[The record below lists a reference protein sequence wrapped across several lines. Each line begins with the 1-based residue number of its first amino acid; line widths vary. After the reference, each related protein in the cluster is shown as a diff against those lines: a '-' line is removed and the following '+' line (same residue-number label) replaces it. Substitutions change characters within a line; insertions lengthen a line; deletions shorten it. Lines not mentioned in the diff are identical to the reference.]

1 MEGTAGK
8 RHRGEDATTEER
20 KRRATD
26 RISSQLRSS
35 PHRQIDAGS
44 SPMRCAGATVDWLS
58 LPATL
63 TTMVLGN
70 LDLHGQINAADCCQE
85 WRSAMYE
92 ATHDGATALN
102 IDTVLPIGVRLR
114 RMARALMLKESWRWH
129 IHGGK
134 EAATFDV
141 PCMGIAL
148 HGNGDT
154 LVGAAGTQSR
164 FGHRTGVGIFSLATG
179 GLVCPPCHA
188 ENVAEIKCVAI
199 DGDVIASGGAFRDYE
214 DGYIHLWS
222 AASGTLSAVLRNGDA
237 RQPITRALALSG
249 GVLVSGD
256 DDAVRLWSITELN
269 VQASWRHPGHK
280 AVTVAICTGA
290 DGSTGAISGSI
301 TDKSARVWA
310 PNDASAVHVLKHPEW
325 VWTVATEGDVIV
337 TGSHGRIV
345 RLWSLGSGTL
355 IRELNKEPGAG
366 PGLTSDVC
374 LRQGLL
380 VAASADRIVRVW
392 TLDAEHNATGPRKLV
407 GHEGHIN
414 GLAISSS
421 GQIVSCGQR
430 SETAPARPRII
441 VWEPR
446 GCPAL

>member
-1 MEGTAGK
+1 LTFHAWASRSTA
-8 RHRGEDATTEER
+8 TEIR
-20 KRRATD
+20 LSGLLGHSPGLA
-26 RISSQLRSS
+26 IGLVLASS
-35 PHRQIDAGS
+35 
-44 SPMRCAGATVDWLS
+44 
-58 LPATL
+58 
-63 TTMVLGN
+63 
-70 LDLHGQINAADCCQE
+70 
-85 WRSAMYE
+85 
-92 ATHDGATALN
+92 
-102 IDTVLPIGVRLR
+102 RLR
-114 RMARALMLKESWRWH
+114 LVGWCARHAMLKMWPRSNAWPSMAMSLL
-129 IHGGK
+129 
-134 EAATFDV
+134 AAV
-141 PCMGIAL
+141 
-148 HGNGDT
+148 
-154 LVGAAGTQSR
+154 R
-164 FGHRTGVGIFSLATG
+164 F
-179 GLVCPPCHA
+179 
-188 ENVAEIKCVAI
+188 AI
-199 DGDVIASGGAFRDYE
+199 TRME
-214 DGYIHLWS
+214 IHLWS

-337 TGSHGRIV
+337 TGSHGPIV

-355 IRELNKEPGAG
+355 IRELNKEPGAGPGAG